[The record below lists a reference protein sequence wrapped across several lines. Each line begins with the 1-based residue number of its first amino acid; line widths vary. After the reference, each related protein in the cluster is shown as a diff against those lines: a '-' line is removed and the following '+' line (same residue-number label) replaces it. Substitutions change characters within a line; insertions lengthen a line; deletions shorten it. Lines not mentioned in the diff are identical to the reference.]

1 MLDVTIYRVGG
12 FVRDQLLGLSAND
25 HDWVVVGGTKEG
37 MLSAGYQQVGKD
49 FPVFLHPETRDEYAL
64 ARTERKSAPGY
75 GGFVVHATPEV
86 TIEQDLF
93 RRDFTI
99 NAMAQ
104 SGDGKLIDPYGGKAD
119 LRAGILRHVS
129 LHFAEDPVRILRG
142 ARFAARYDFE
152 LAPETMELMRD
163 MVNSG
168 EVNALTPERVWQE
181 LSRALMTP
189 HPSKFF
195 TVLRQCGALKK
206 ILPEVDALFGVPQP
220 AQHHPEIDTGVHV
233 MMVIDETAAQNH
245 SLPVRFAALVHD
257 LGKGVT
263 PKELL
268 PQHINHEMRGLDL
281 LRPLCARLGVPSEC
295 CDLGMLASRY
305 HTHIHR
311 IKCLRASTIADLLQ
325 NCDALRRPR
334 RFVELLQ
341 VAAADAR
348 GRLHHENDDYSEAD
362 YAQSALAVFQ
372 AVNAGELAKQI
383 GKQPIYERIRIAR
396 INALKNFI
404 AERRLTE
411 QSLLG
416 LSTN

>member
-75 GGFVVHATPEV
+75 GGFVVHAMPDV

-99 NAMAQ
+99 NAMAK
-104 SGDGKLIDPYGGKAD
+104 SGDGRLIDPYGGEAD

-129 LHFAEDPVRILRG
+129 PHFAEDPVRILRG

-163 MVNSG
+163 MADNG
-168 EVNALTPERVWQE
+168 EVDALTPERVWQE

-195 TVLRQCGALKK
+195 AVLRQCGALKK

-220 AQHHPEIDTGVHV
+220 AQHHPEVDTGVHV
-233 MMVIDETAAQNH
+233 MMVIDETAAQNR

-257 LGKGVT
+257 LGKGAT

-281 LRPLCARLGVPSEC
+281 LRPLCARLGVPGEC
-295 CDLGMLASRY
+295 RDLGMLASRY

-311 IKCLRASTIADLLQ
+311 IKCLRANTIADLLQ
-325 NCDALRRPR
+325 SCDALRRPR

-362 YAQSALAVFQ
+362 YAQSALDVFQ
-372 AVNAGELAKQI
+372 AVNAGEIAKQV

-396 INALKNFI
+396 INALKSFI
-404 AERRLTE
+404 TKHVTE

-416 LSTN
+416 LSIN